1 MHCERPTRE
10 GFLKF
15 LRCLVGIPTTALPDC
30 SEAVTAAFCNALE
43 IVNLQISQ
51 ASPLLY
57 REAVY
62 NLATDYLITWAPDYQ
77 GSKFFAELRGK
88 DGYNIT
94 AFTAGVI
101 QATADE
107 GTSESM
113 LVPDFFKQ
121 LTLADLQNLKTPY
134 GRAYLAIAQRAGT
147 LWGLS

>member
-1 MHCERPTRE
+1 MVYGPPTVD
-10 GFLKF
+10 GFTQF
-15 LRCLVGIPTTALPDC
+15 LRCVVGIPITALPDC
-30 SEAVTAAFCNALE
+30 SLAITRAFDNAIQ
-43 IVNLQISQ
+43 IVNLQIAA
-51 ASPLLY
+51 ASCLLY
-57 REAVY
+57 DEAVY
-62 NLATDYLITWAPDYQ
+62 NLATDYLITWAPDQQ
-77 GSKFFAELRGK
+77 GQTFFAKLRGK

-134 GRAYLAIAQRAGT
+134 GRAYLAIAQRAGS

>member
-10 GFLKF
+10 GFIVF
-15 LRCLVGIPTTALPDC
+15 LRKLVCIPTAALPDC
-30 SEAVTAAFCNALE
+30 SEAITAAFCNAMQ

-51 ASPLLY
+51 ASHLLY

-62 NLATDYLITWAPDYQ
+62 NLATDYLINWAPDQTGGNDYFT
-77 GSKFFAELRGK
+77 KLREA
-88 DGYNIT
+88 YSIT

-121 LTLADLQNLKTPY
+121 ITLADLQNLKTPY

>member
-1 MHCERPTRE
+1 MTVAPPTRD
-10 GFLKF
+10 GFLTF
-15 LRCLVGIPTTALPDC
+15 LRCMVGIPTTALPDC
-30 SEAVTAAFCNALE
+30 STAVDAAFANALE
-43 IVNLQISQ
+43 IVNLQINC

-57 REAVY
+57 GEAVY
-62 NLATDYLITWAPDYQ
+62 NLATDYLINWAPDQ
-77 GSKFFAELRGK
+77 PGSKFFSDLRGK

-101 QATADE
+101 SSTNDE
-107 GTSESM
+107 STGETM

-134 GRAYLAIAQRAGT
+134 GRAYLAIAQRAGS